1 MEKTPSRY
9 PAIGIGGSIRSRMV
23 HGDDPALAKS
33 LGLTVALR
41 SWLFQPKEVAGTAEA
56 EDLAPSVRKAS

>member
-1 MEKTPSRY
+1 
-9 PAIGIGGSIRSRMV
+9 MV

-41 SWLFQPKEVAGTAEA
+41 SFLFKPKVVAGTAEA
-56 EDLAPSVRKAS
+56 EDLASSIRKAS

>member
-23 HGDDPALAKS
+23 HGDDPALAKR
-33 LGLTVALR
+33 LGLAVAASPLR
-41 SWLFQPKEVAGTAEA
+41 CDPFSSNPK
-56 EDLAPSVRKAS
+56 